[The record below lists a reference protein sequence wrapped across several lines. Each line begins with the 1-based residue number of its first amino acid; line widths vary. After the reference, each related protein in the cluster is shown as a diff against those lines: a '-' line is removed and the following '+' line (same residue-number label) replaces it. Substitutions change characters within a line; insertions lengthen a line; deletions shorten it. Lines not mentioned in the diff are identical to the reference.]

1 MIASISPRRASPL
14 AAIAI
19 LAVGVL
25 AAATPAGAQ
34 DSDEFYRIAR
44 GESGR
49 SVPATGPSG
58 GGFNLFGLFG
68 GGRRRETPEITV
80 RPADP
85 RLERPRD
92 NAEQA
97 RSDSGENVGGPRAYC
112 VRTCDGFFFPMGPTT
127 SGAARDTQQAS
138 CDALCP
144 GAETVLYSVA
154 RQGTIEDA
162 TNARGQP
169 YTALRTAFRFRQSVE
184 RTCSCQANATQG
196 LARLPVT
203 HDPTL
208 RPGDV
213 VVTEEGA
220 RIFRGAARFPYRAQ
234 DFVAARAY
242 GRLPADLRRRV
253 DEIEAGL
260 AASGSGR
267 LPARSADAGTV
278 SPPSPISIPVTA
290 ASASPVRV
298 IDISQSRSSALP

>member
-1 MIASISPRRASPL
+1 MIASVSARAAQAL
-14 AAIAI
+14 MI
-19 LAVGVL
+19 LAIGGLL
-25 AAATPAGAQ
+25 ASAGPAAAQ

-49 SVPATGPSG
+49 RPVAAAPSG
-58 GGFNLFGLFG
+58 GGFNFFGLFG
-68 GGRRRETPEITV
+68 GGRRREAPEITV
-80 RPADP
+80 RPRDE
-85 RLERPRD
+85 RDQRPRD

-112 VRTCDGFFFPMGPTT
+112 VRTCDGFFFPMGPATAG
-127 SGAARDTQQAS
+127 SARDAQQAS
-138 CDALCP
+138 CNAMCP

-169 YTALRTAFRFRQSVE
+169 YTALRTAFRFRQSID
-184 RTCSCQANATQG
+184 RTCSCQSMATSG

-213 VVTEEGA
+213 VVTDEGA
-220 RIFRGAARFPYRAQ
+220 RVFRGGARFPYRAQ

-298 IDISQSRSSALP
+298 IDISQSRSAALP